1 MDPMNKTPRYII
13 LGGGIAGLTAGL
25 ELLKRNVEVVIL
37 EKNPHVG
44 GLARTIEVDGFRFDL
59 GGHRFHSNNPQVV
72 AWLKALLGED
82 LLQVARSS
90 RIFIGGKFVDY
101 PIQMPGA
108 LGIFPIAQALHM
120 GVSYLQAALTNGSGD
135 DISFE
140 DWVVRRF
147 GEKVYDAFFRPY
159 TEKVWGIPCDQLSAD
174 WAVTRIGIPSLWQT
188 LKRSI
193 IPYKAPPATA
203 ISQFYYPRFGFGTI
217 SDRIADFILSLGGQ
231 TYTDTELLRIIPEGE
246 QFYVQAQ
253 TGGQPMTFTADHVVS
268 TLPVPTLLKAIPES
282 FGSRAIL
289 AANPLD
295 YRSLICVFLMVRKP
309 QISPDHWT
317 YFPGQEIVFGRTHEP
332 KNWSSAM
339 VPDPTM
345 TSLCAE
351 IFTGRGDP
359 FWQETDDT
367 LAAKTLKDL
376 EKIGWVDPALVQKT
390 KVVRSQYA
398 YPIFDLGYAE
408 KLARVTA
415 FLRQWDRLHLVGR
428 TGSFKY
434 MNSDGVIEDVFRFI
448 AQHFPS
454 EQNPVQRLPEEIG
467 RWA

>member
-1 MDPMNKTPRYII
+1 MNKTPRYII
-13 LGGGIAGLTAGL
+13 LGGGIAGLTAGF

-37 EKNPHVG
+37 EKNLQAG
-44 GLARTIEVDGFRFDL
+44 GLARTMEVDGFRFDL
-59 GGHRFHSNNPQVV
+59 GGHRFHSNNTQVV

-82 LLQVARSS
+82 LLQVARAS

-108 LGIFPIAQALHM
+108 LRIFPAAQALHM
-120 GVSYLQAALTNGSGD
+120 GVSYLQAALTTAPGD
-135 DISFE
+135 DVSFE

-159 TEKVWGIPCDQLSAD
+159 TEKVWGIPCDQISAE
-174 WAVTRIGIPSLWQT
+174 WAVTRIGIPSLWQA

-217 SDRIADFILSLGGQ
+217 SDRIASLILDEGGQ
-231 TYTDTELLRIIPEGE
+231 IYTDTELLQIIPDGK
-246 QFYVQAQ
+246 QFHIQAQ
-253 TGGQPMTFTADHVVS
+253 TDGRPITFTADHVVS
-268 TLPVPTLLKAIPES
+268 TLPLPSLLKAIPER
-282 FGSRAIL
+282 FGSHAIL

-295 YRSLICVFLMVRKP
+295 YRSLICVFLTIRKP

-317 YFPGQEIVFGRTHEP
+317 YFPGREFVFGRTHEP
-332 KNWSSAM
+332 KNWSPAM
-339 VPDPTM
+339 VPDPKM

-351 IFTGRGDP
+351 IFTGRGDLL
-359 FWQETDDT
+359 WHQTDDT
-367 LAAKTLKDL
+367 LVAKTLTDL
-376 EKIGWVDPALVQKT
+376 EKIGWVDPALVEKT
-390 KVVRSQYA
+390 KVVRSRYA
-398 YPIFDLGYAE
+398 YPIFDLGYAG

-448 AQHFPS
+448 TQQFPS
-454 EQNPVQRLPEEIG
+454 RLPPIQPLPEEIG
-467 RWA
+467 RWM

>member
-1 MDPMNKTPRYII
+1 MNKTPRYII

-37 EKNPHVG
+37 EKNLQVG
-44 GLARTIEVDGFRFDL
+44 GLARTMEVDGFRFDL

-72 AWLKALLGED
+72 AWLKTLLGED

-108 LGIFPIAQALHM
+108 LGIFPAAQALHM
-120 GVSYLQAALTNGSGD
+120 GVSYLQAALTTARGD
-135 DISFE
+135 DVSFE

-174 WAVTRIGIPSLWQT
+174 WAVTRIGIPSLWQA

-217 SDRIADFILSLGGQ
+217 SDRIAGLILDQGGQ
-231 TYTDTELLRIIPEGE
+231 IYTDTELLQIIPDGK
-246 QFYVQAQ
+246 QFYIQAQ
-253 TGGQPMTFTADHVVS
+253 TDGRPITFTADYVVS
-268 TLPVPTLLKAIPES
+268 TLPLPALLKAIPER

-295 YRSLICVFLMVRKP
+295 YRSLICVFLTIRKP

-317 YFPGQEIVFGRTHEP
+317 YFPGREFVFGRTHEP
-332 KNWSSAM
+332 KNWSPAM
-339 VPDPTM
+339 VPDPMM

-351 IFTGRGDP
+351 IFTGRGDLLWHQP
-359 FWQETDDT
+359 DDT
-367 LAAKTLKDL
+367 LVAKTLKDL
-376 EKIGWVDPALVQKT
+376 EKIGWVDRALVEKT
-390 KVVRSQYA
+390 KVVRSRYA
-398 YPIFDLGYAE
+398 YPIFDLGYAG

-448 AQHFPS
+448 TQHFPS
-454 EQNPVQRLPEEIG
+454 GQTYIQPLPEEIG
-467 RWA
+467 RWT